1 MYIFY
6 AKSIVHKRGI
16 SKLFLTFRKWH
27 QPFKSIGRGKLK
39 NKAWKTKQKDYVFRL
54 KNMHFDVFPFT
65 MILSFLHGDTNCV
78 WLPIHKLSWFEALNR
93 YITHILFLSS
103 EDNFFNDVTT
113 LALLWFTKAVSFTMK
128 KRSKSIFIHGF
139 DAGEEFKQTGKSI
152 MGWKINNS
160 YLLYKAQSH
169 FPQGNFYQAGLVFSR
184 QRSIDFDRL

>member
-6 AKSIVHKRGI
+6 AKSIVYKRGI

-78 WLPIHKLSWFEALNR
+78 LLPIHKLSWFEALNR
-93 YITHILFLSS
+93 YITHILFFL
-103 EDNFFNDVTT
+103 VRTT
-113 LALLWFTKAVSFTMK
+113 FPITPQHLPYYDSQRLYRSLWRNVVNLYSYTDSMLEKNSNKQEKVSWAE
-128 KRSKSIFIHGF
+128 KSIIHTFCTRRNRIFHKAIFIKL
-139 DAGEEFKQTGKSI
+139 D
-152 MGWKINNS
+152 
-160 YLLYKAQSH
+160 
-169 FPQGNFYQAGLVFSR
+169 
-184 QRSIDFDRL
+184 

>member
-6 AKSIVHKRGI
+6 AKSIVYKREI

-27 QPFKSIGRGKLK
+27 QPFKPIGRGKLK

-78 WLPIHKLSWFEALNR
+78 LLPIHKLSWFEALNR

-103 EDNFFNDVTT
+103 KDNFSNNATT

-128 KRSKSIFIHGF
+128 KRSKSIFTHGF
-139 DAGEEFKQTGKSI
+139 DAWEEFKQTGK
-152 MGWKINNS
+152 K
-160 YLLYKAQSH
+160 YH
-169 FPQGNFYQAGLVFSR
+169 GLEN
-184 QRSIDFDRL
+184 Q

>member
-6 AKSIVHKRGI
+6 AKSIVYKRGI
-16 SKLFLTFRKWH
+16 LKHFLTFRKWH

-78 WLPIHKLSWFEALNR
+78 LLPIHKLSWFEALNR
-93 YITHILFLSS
+93 YITHILFFL
-103 EDNFFNDVTT
+103 VRTT
-113 LALLWFTKAVSFTMK
+113 FPITPQHLPYYDSQRLYRSLWRNVVNLYSHTDLMLQNNSN
-128 KRSKSIFIHGF
+128 
-139 DAGEEFKQTGKSI
+139 KQEKSI
-152 MGWKINNS
+152 MVWKINNS
-160 YLLYKAQSH
+160 YFLYKAQSH
-169 FPQGNFYQAGLVFSR
+169 FPQGNFYQAGLVFLR

>member
-6 AKSIVHKRGI
+6 AKSIVYKRGI
-16 SKLFLTFRKWH
+16 SKRFLTFRKWH

-78 WLPIHKLSWFEALNR
+78 LLPIHKLSWFEALNR

-103 EDNFFNDVTT
+103 KDDFSNNATT

-128 KRSKSIFIHGF
+128 KRSKSIFTHGF
-139 DAGEEFKQTGKSI
+139 DAWEEFKQTGK
-152 MGWKINNS
+152 K
-160 YLLYKAQSH
+160 YH
-169 FPQGNFYQAGLVFSR
+169 GLEN
-184 QRSIDFDRL
+184 Q